1 MRDKLIDI
9 ILEVLWPEYIR
20 QYILRTGH
28 TEAHLAEAARAHM
41 QADMI
46 ADALIAAG
54 VVLVEP
60 VTFSVG
66 HPDPVG
72 EKGEPGVVG
81 IPAGEWVSVEDALPG
96 DGEYLVRVEFGGRS
110 FTSIA
115 SFAHSSQTLSEMER
129 YGIGDKQD
137 FWYADDCEYGVGEQ
151 LGVTHWC
158 KFPAPPKEE

>member
-1 MRDKLIDI
+1 MRDKLIAL
-9 ILEVLWPEYIR
+9 ILEAQGVRLYYCIVGEVDRIFEMEYRDSFTRRCIR
-20 QYILRTGH
+20 
-28 TEAHLAEAARAHM
+28 AEL
-41 QADMI
+41 I

-54 VVLVEP
+54 VVP
-60 VTFSVG
+60 
-66 HPDPVG
+66 
-72 EKGEPGVVG
+72 
-81 IPAGEWVSVEDALPG
+81 EWVSVEDGLPD
-96 DGEYLVRVEFGGRS
+96 DGEYLVRVKFGGRS